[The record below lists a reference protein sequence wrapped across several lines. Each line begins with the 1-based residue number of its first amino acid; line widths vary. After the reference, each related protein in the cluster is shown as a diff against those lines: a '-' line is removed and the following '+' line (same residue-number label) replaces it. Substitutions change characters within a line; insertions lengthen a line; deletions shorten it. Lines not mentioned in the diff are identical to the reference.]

1 MVDLLTCNEAY
12 RSIVIMKDT
21 ARRHIIRRLTVLATA
36 IVAFVPV
43 NVYSQTRGVSAA
55 AATVPSVAK
64 LPVSAKRFAL
74 VIGVDAYQDAGIS
87 NLRGAS
93 NDAKAIADALATYAG
108 FPPDQIILL
117 TSEQPTELQPTRGNI
132 IRRLSNLRQVVP
144 KDGLLWV
151 SFAGHGIERDHQ
163 AYLLPMDAQLSG
175 DIALLEDSAIN
186 VQTMRDRIRQTEVGQ
201 VIFILDAC
209 RNNPLSGRTVSVTKL
224 TESFTRAFSFDIRN
238 RQISA
243 FATIYATG
251 PGQVAHEYKLKKQG
265 YFTTALIEG
274 LKGAAANE
282 SGEVTLSDLV
292 KYVQDTVPKRIALD
306 LGGDKQQRPWADI
319 QGFQADDLVI
329 AFPAMTGTVSVTKEP
344 DAPADRRVALGSDS
358 RSDPITGTWAGTYG
372 PGAFPLVLKLKL
384 DGETVSGEATIDGST
399 NAITQGA
406 WKNGE
411 LVITVVQEGNRIS
424 FRGSLNRGVLSGRR
438 YLNGSTNFLEWT
450 ATQNGV

>member
-1 MVDLLTCNEAY
+1 M
-12 RSIVIMKDT
+12 
-21 ARRHIIRRLTVLATA
+21 RRHIIRTISVLATA
-36 IVAFVPV
+36 IITFAPV
-43 NVYSQTRGVSAA
+43 NTYSQTRGAPAS
-55 AATVPSVAK
+55 VPSIAK

-93 NDAKAIADALATYAG
+93 NDAKAIADALAAYAG

-186 VQTMRDRIRQTEVGQ
+186 VQAMRDRIRQTEVGQ

-209 RNNPLSGRTVSVTKL
+209 RNNPLSGRAVSVTKL
-224 TESFTRAFSFDIRN
+224 TESFTRPFSFDIRN

-251 PGQVAHEYKLKKQG
+251 PGQVAHEYKQKKQG
-265 YFTTALIEG
+265 YFTTALVEG

-282 SGEVTLSDLV
+282 SGEVRLSDLV
-292 KYVQDTVPKRIALD
+292 KYVQETVPKRIALD

-319 QGFQADDLVI
+319 QGYQADDLVI
-329 AFPAMTGTVSVTKEP
+329 ALNSMTGPVSVTKEP
-344 DAPADRRVALGSDS
+344 DAPANRAVASPPVGSES

-372 PGAFPLVLKLKL
+372 PGAFPLILKLKL

-411 LVITVVQEGNRIS
+411 LVITILQKGNRIS

-450 ATQNGV
+450 ATQNRV

>member
-1 MVDLLTCNEAY
+1 M
-12 RSIVIMKDT
+12 RVID
-21 ARRHIIRRLTVLATA
+21 RYLIRRLIVLATA
-36 IVAFVPV
+36 IITFVPV
-43 NVYSQTRGVSAA
+43 NTYSQTRSVSSPAP
-55 AATVPSVAK
+55 TIAK

-108 FPPDQIILL
+108 FPSDQIILL

-151 SFAGHGIERDHQ
+151 SFAGHGIEREHQ

-209 RNNPLSGRTVSVTKL
+209 RNNPLSGRAVSVTKL

-251 PGQVAHEYKLKKQG
+251 PGQVAHEYKQKKQG

-292 KYVQDTVPKRIALD
+292 KYVQETVPKRIALD

-329 AFPAMTGTVSVTKEP
+329 AFPAMTTGSVSVTKGP
-344 DAPADRRVALGSDS
+344 DAAADRTIALGSDS

-372 PGAFPLVLKLKL
+372 PGAFPLILKLKL

-411 LVITVVQEGNRIS
+411 LVITVLQKGNRIS

-450 ATQNGV
+450 ATQNGA

>member
-1 MVDLLTCNEAY
+1 MRLID
-12 RSIVIMKDT
+12 RSYI
-21 ARRHIIRRLTVLATA
+21 RHLTVLATA
-36 IVAFVPV
+36 ILTFLPV
-43 NVYSQTRGVSAA
+43 NTYSQTRGESALR
-55 AATVPSVAK
+55 SVAK
-64 LPVSAKRFAL
+64 LPVSTKRFAL

-108 FPPDQIILL
+108 FPSDQIILL

-163 AYLLPMDAQLSG
+163 AYSLPMDAQLSG

-251 PGQVAHEYKLKKQG
+251 PGQVAHEYKQKKQG
-265 YFTTALIEG
+265 YFTTALVEG

-282 SGEVTLSDLV
+282 SGEVRLSDLV
-292 KYVQDTVPKRIALD
+292 KYVQDAVPKRIALD

-329 AFPAMTGTVSVTKEP
+329 AFPAMTGPVSVTREP
-344 DAPADRRVALGSDS
+344 DAPANRTVASPPVGSGS

-372 PGAFPLVLKLKL
+372 PGAFPLILKLKL

-399 NAITQGA
+399 NAIIQGA

-411 LVITVVQEGNRIS
+411 LVITIQQKGNRIS
-424 FRGSLNRGVLSGRR
+424 FRGWLNGGVLSGRR

-450 ATQNGV
+450 ATQNRV